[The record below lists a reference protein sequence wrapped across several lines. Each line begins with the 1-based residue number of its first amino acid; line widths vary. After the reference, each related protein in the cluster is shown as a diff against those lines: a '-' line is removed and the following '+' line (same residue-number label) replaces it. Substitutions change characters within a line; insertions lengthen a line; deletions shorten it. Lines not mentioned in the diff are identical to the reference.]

1 MGEAIDE
8 LPVAEELPGGQLPES
23 VDDVTLYAE
32 YRRITADQ
40 EALRRLAM
48 LVAQGAEPGE
58 VFEAV
63 VNEMRHCA
71 SADTAGLWRYE
82 SNDEMTKLAA
92 AEHPGL
98 QLAKWPVGTRSPIDS
113 GTLAGIVQRTGRP
126 ARMDSYKD
134 SIGSLAARIRDAG
147 VHAAVGVPIV
157 VDGRVWGL
165 AAVAST
171 EPKPMPAETEGRIS
185 AFAQLIGTVVV
196 AGHRDEQKRQLLTEA
211 PQPSNR
217 LDGLVAGRSFDNWSL
232 RDIAGFLRLPT
243 NGPFVVIVAQVSVAG
258 DEPLPD
264 IESKLRSLNISS
276 AWSLLPD
283 LQVGVARVTSDEKLD
298 ATVALM
304 SRMTTARVGVSAPFE
319 DLRETPT
326 AMHVARMMLRGRGD
340 SGSPVAVFDNS
351 ILGAAVVS
359 APEAMVRTVGP
370 ALDGFSD
377 LPDEEREMLF
387 ETFRVWQDNDAC
399 VRDAAEALFCHPN
412 TVRYR
417 LRKIEV
423 RSGRSLSR
431 PKDVV
436 ELYLAFEVHRRLM

>member
-8 LPVAEELPGGQLPES
+8 LPVAEELPDGQLPES

-40 EALRRLAM
+40 AALRRLAM
-48 LVAQGAEPGE
+48 LVAQGAEPAE

-92 AEHPGL
+92 AEHPEL

-126 ARMDSYKD
+126 ARMDSYED

-147 VHAAVGVPIV
+147 IHAAVGVPVV

-165 AAVAST
+165 AAVGSI
-171 EPKPMPAETEGRIS
+171 EPKPMPADTEGRIS

-304 SRMTTARVGVSAPFE
+304 SRMTTALVGVSAPFD

-326 AMHVARMMLRGRGD
+326 ALHVARMMLRGRGD
-340 SGSPVAVFDNS
+340 SGSSVAVFDNS

-377 LPDEEREMLF
+377 LADEEREMLF

>member
-8 LPVAEELPGGQLPES
+8 LPVVEELLDGQLPES

-32 YRRITADQ
+32 YRRVTADQ
-40 EALRRLAM
+40 AALRRLAT
-48 LVAQGAEPGE
+48 LVARGAEPAE

-63 VNEMRHCA
+63 VNEMRRCA

-82 SNDEMTKLAA
+82 SNNEMTKLAA

-98 QLAKWPVGTRSPIDS
+98 QLAKWPVGTRSPIDAS
-113 GTLAGIVQRTGRP
+113 TLAGIVQRTGRP
-126 ARMDSYKD
+126 ARMDSYEN
-134 SIGSLAARIRDAG
+134 STGSLAARIRDAG
-147 VHAAVGVPIV
+147 IHAAVGVPVV

-165 AAVAST
+165 AAVGSVEPEPMRANT
-171 EPKPMPAETEGRIS
+171 EARIS
-185 AFAQLIGTVVV
+185 AFAELIGTVVV
-196 AGHRDEQKRQLLTEA
+196 AGYRDQQKRQLLTEA

-217 LDGLVAGRSFDNWSL
+217 LDGLVAGRGFGDWSL

-243 NGPFVVIVAQVSVAG
+243 NGPFVVIAAQVSVAG
-258 DEPLPD
+258 EEPLPD
-264 IESKLRSLNISS
+264 IESKLRSLNVSS

-283 LQVGVARVTSDEKLD
+283 LQVGVARVTSDEKFD
-298 ATVALM
+298 AMVALM
-304 SRMTTARVGVSAPFE
+304 SRTTTARVGVSAPFA

-326 AMHVARMMLRGRGD
+326 ALHVARVMLRGRGD
-340 SGSPVAVFDNS
+340 SGSSVAVFDGS
-351 ILGAAVVS
+351 ILAAAVVS
-359 APEAMVRTVGP
+359 APEAMIRTVGP

-399 VRDAAEALFCHPN
+399 VRNAAEALFCHPN

>member
-8 LPVAEELPGGQLPES
+8 LPVAEELADGQLPES

-40 EALRRLAM
+40 AALRRLAM
-48 LVAQGAEPGE
+48 LVAQGAEPAE
-58 VFEAV
+58 VFKAV

-134 SIGSLAARIRDAG
+134 STGSLAARIRDAG
-147 VHAAVGVPIV
+147 IHAAVGVPVV

-165 AAVAST
+165 AAVGSI
-171 EPKPMPAETEGRIS
+171 EPKPMPADTEGRLS

-196 AGHRDEQKRQLLTEA
+196 AGHRDEQKRQLLTAA
-211 PQPSNR
+211 PQSSNR
-217 LDGLVAGRSFDNWSL
+217 LDGLGAGRSFDNWSL
-232 RDIAGFLRLPT
+232 RDIARLLRLPT
-243 NGPFVVIVAQVSVAG
+243 NGPFVVIVAQFSVAG
-258 DEPLPD
+258 GEPLPD

-319 DLRETPT
+319 GLRETTP
-326 AMHVARMMLRGRGD
+326 ALHFARMMLRGKRD
-340 SGSPVAVFDNS
+340 SGSSVAVFDNS
-351 ILGAAVVS
+351 ILAAAVVS
-359 APEAMVRTVGP
+359 APEAMIRTVGA
-370 ALDGFSD
+370 ALNGFSD

-387 ETFRVWQDNDAC
+387 ETVRVWQDNNAC
-399 VRDAAEALFCHPN
+399 VRDAADVLFCHPN

-417 LRKIEV
+417 LRKIEA

-436 ELYLAFEVHRRLM
+436 ELYLAFEAHRRLM

>member
-1 MGEAIDE
+1 MSEAIDE
-8 LPVAEELPGGQLPES
+8 LPVAEELPDGQLPES
-23 VDDVTLYAE
+23 VDDVTLYTE

-40 EALRRLAM
+40 AALRRLAT
-48 LVAQGAEPGE
+48 LVARGAEPAE

-63 VNEMRHCA
+63 VNEMRRCA

-82 SNDEMTKLAA
+82 PNDEMTKLAA

-98 QLAKWPVGTRSPIDS
+98 HLAKWPVGTRSPVDGS
-113 GTLAGIVQRTGRP
+113 TLAGIVRRTGRP
-126 ARMDSYKD
+126 ARMDSYGN
-134 SIGSLAARIRDAG
+134 STGSLAARIRDAG
-147 VHAAVGVPIV
+147 VHAAVGVPVV

-165 AAVAST
+165 AAVGSV
-171 EPKPMPAETEGRIS
+171 EPKPMPADTEVRIS
-185 AFAQLIGTVVV
+185 AFAELIGTVVV
-196 AGHRDEQKRQLLTEA
+196 AGHRDAQKRQLLTEA
-211 PQPSNR
+211 SQLSNR
-217 LDGLVAGRSFDNWSL
+217 LDGLVAGRDFGDWSL

-243 NGPFVVIVAQVSVAG
+243 NGPFVVIAAQVSVAG

-319 DLRETPT
+319 DLRETP
-326 AMHVARMMLRGRGD
+326 AALHVARMMLRGRGD
-340 SGSPVAVFDNS
+340 SGSSVAVFDNS
-351 ILGAAVVS
+351 ILAAAVVS
-359 APEAMVRTVGP
+359 APEAMIRTVGP

>member
-8 LPVAEELPGGQLPES
+8 LPAAEELSDGQLPES
-23 VDDVTLYAE
+23 VDDVTLYTE
-32 YRRITADQ
+32 YRRLTADQ
-40 EALRRLAM
+40 AALRRLAT
-48 LVAQGAEPGE
+48 LVARGAEPAE

-63 VNEMRHCA
+63 VNEMRRCA

-82 SNDEMTKLAA
+82 PNDEMTKLAA
-92 AEHPGL
+92 AEHPAL
-98 QLAKWPVGTRSPIDS
+98 HLAKWPVGTRSPVDGS
-113 GTLAGIVQRTGRP
+113 TLAGIVQRTGRP
-126 ARMDSYKD
+126 ARMDSYEN
-134 SIGSLAARIRDAG
+134 STGSLAARIRDAG
-147 VHAAVGVPIV
+147 VHAAVGVPVV

-165 AAVAST
+165 AAVGSV
-171 EPKPMPAETEGRIS
+171 EPKPMPADTEVRIS
-185 AFAQLIGTVVV
+185 AFAELIGTVVV
-196 AGHRDEQKRQLLTEA
+196 AGHRDDQKRQLLTEA
-211 PQPSNR
+211 SQLSNR
-217 LDGLVAGRSFDNWSL
+217 LDGLVAGRDFGDWSL
-232 RDIAGFLRLPT
+232 RDIASFLRLPT
-243 NGPFVVIVAQVSVAG
+243 NGPFVVIAAQVSVAG
-258 DEPLPD
+258 EEPLPD

-283 LQVGVARVTSDEKLD
+283 LQVGVARVTSDDKLD

-326 AMHVARMMLRGRGD
+326 ALHVARMMLRGRGD
-340 SGSPVAVFDNS
+340 SGSSVAVFENS
-351 ILGAAVVS
+351 ILAAAVVS
-359 APEAMVRTVGP
+359 APEAMIRTVGR

>member
-1 MGEAIDE
+1 MSEATDE
-8 LPVAEELPGGQLPES
+8 LAVVEELPGRQLPES

-32 YRRITADQ
+32 YRRVTADQ
-40 EALRRLAM
+40 AALRRLAT
-48 LVAQGAEPGE
+48 LVAQGAEPAE

-63 VNEMRHCA
+63 VNEMRRCA
-71 SADTAGLWRYE
+71 SAHTAGLWRYE
-82 SNDEMTKLAA
+82 SNAEMTKLAA

-98 QLAKWPVGTRSPIDS
+98 QLAKWPVGTRSPIDGS
-113 GTLAGIVQRTGRP
+113 TLAGIVQRTGRP
-126 ARMDSYKD
+126 ARMDSYD
-134 SIGSLAARIRDAG
+134 NSIGSLAARIRDAG
-147 VHAAVGVPIV
+147 VHAAVGVPVV
-157 VDGRVWGL
+157 VDGGVWGL
-165 AAVAST
+165 AAVGSV
-171 EPKPMPAETEGRIS
+171 EPEPMPADTEARIS
-185 AFAQLIGTVVV
+185 AFAELIGTVVV
-196 AGHRDEQKRQLLTEA
+196 AGYRDEQKRQLLIEA
-211 PQPSNR
+211 SQLSNR
-217 LDGLVAGRSFDNWSL
+217 LDGLVEGPGFDTWSL

-243 NGPFVVIVAQVSVAG
+243 NGPFVVIAAQVSVAG

-264 IESKLRSLNISS
+264 IESKLCSLNISS

-283 LQVGVARVTSDEKLD
+283 LQVGVARVASDEKLD
-298 ATVALM
+298 AIVALM

-326 AMHVARMMLRGRGD
+326 ALHVARVMLRGRGA
-340 SGSPVAVFDNS
+340 GSSVAVFDGS
-351 ILGAAVVS
+351 ILAAAVVS
-359 APEAMVRTVGP
+359 APEAMIRTVGP

-387 ETFRVWQDNDAC
+387 ETFRVWQDHDAC

>member
-8 LPVAEELPGGQLPES
+8 LPVAEELPDGQLPES
-23 VDDVTLYAE
+23 VDDVTLYTE

-40 EALRRLAM
+40 AALRRLAT
-48 LVAQGAEPGE
+48 LVARGAEPAE

-63 VNEMRHCA
+63 VNEMRRCA

-82 SNDEMTKLAA
+82 PNDEMTKLAA

-98 QLAKWPVGTRSPIDS
+98 HLAKWPVGTRSPVDGS
-113 GTLAGIVQRTGRP
+113 TLAGIVRRTGRP
-126 ARMDSYKD
+126 ARMDSYEN
-134 SIGSLAARIRDAG
+134 STGSLAARIRDAG
-147 VHAAVGVPIV
+147 VQAAVGVPVI

-165 AAVAST
+165 AAVGSV
-171 EPKPMPAETEGRIS
+171 EPKPMPADTEVRIS
-185 AFAQLIGTVVV
+185 AFAELTGTVVV

-211 PQPSNR
+211 SQLSNR
-217 LDGLVAGRSFDNWSL
+217 LDGLVAGRDFGDWSL

-243 NGPFVVIVAQVSVAG
+243 NGPFVVIAAQVAAAG
-258 DEPLPD
+258 EEPLPD

-326 AMHVARMMLRGRGD
+326 ALHVARMMLRGRGD
-340 SGSPVAVFDNS
+340 SGSSVAVFDNS

>member
-8 LPVAEELPGGQLPES
+8 LPVAEELPDGQLPES

-40 EALRRLAM
+40 AALRRLAM
-48 LVAQGAEPGE
+48 LVAQGADPAE

-98 QLAKWPVGTRSPIDS
+98 QLAKWAVGTRSPIDS
-113 GTLAGIVQRTGRP
+113 GTLAGIVQRTRRP

-147 VHAAVGVPIV
+147 VHAAVGVPVV

-165 AAVAST
+165 AAVGSI
-171 EPKPMPAETEGRIS
+171 EPKPMPADTEGRIS

-326 AMHVARMMLRGRGD
+326 ALHVARMMLRGRGD
-340 SGSPVAVFDNS
+340 SGSSVAVFDNS

-387 ETFRVWQDNDAC
+387 ETFRVWQDNDA
-399 VRDAAEALFCHPN
+399 
-412 TVRYR
+412 
-417 LRKIEV
+417 
-423 RSGRSLSR
+423 
-431 PKDVV
+431 
-436 ELYLAFEVHRRLM
+436 

>member
-8 LPVAEELPGGQLPES
+8 LPVVEELLDGQLPES

-32 YRRITADQ
+32 YRRVTADQ
-40 EALRRLAM
+40 AALRRLAT
-48 LVAQGAEPGE
+48 LVARGAEPAE

-63 VNEMRHCA
+63 VNEMRRCA

-82 SNDEMTKLAA
+82 SNNEMTKMAA

-98 QLAKWPVGTRSPIDS
+98 QLAKWPVRTRSPIDGS
-113 GTLAGIVQRTGRP
+113 TLAGIVQRTGRP
-126 ARMDSYKD
+126 ARMDSYEN
-134 SIGSLAARIRDAG
+134 STGSLAARIRDAG
-147 VHAAVGVPIV
+147 VHAAVGVPVV

-165 AAVAST
+165 AAVGSV
-171 EPKPMPAETEGRIS
+171 EPKPMSADTEGRIS
-185 AFAQLIGTVVV
+185 AFAELIGTVVV

-211 PQPSNR
+211 SQLSNR
-217 LDGLVAGRSFDNWSL
+217 LDGLVAGRGFGDWSL

-243 NGPFVVIVAQVSVAG
+243 NGPFVVIAAQVSVAG
-258 DEPLPD
+258 EEPLPD

-326 AMHVARMMLRGRGD
+326 ALHVARVMLRGRGA
-340 SGSPVAVFDNS
+340 GSSVAVFDGS
-351 ILGAAVVS
+351 ILAAAVVS
-359 APEAMVRTVGP
+359 APEAMIRTVGP

>member
-1 MGEAIDE
+1 MAEAVDE
-8 LPVAEELPGGQLPES
+8 LPVVEELPDGQLSES

-32 YRRITADQ
+32 YRRVTADQ
-40 EALRRLAM
+40 SALRRLAK
-48 LVAQGAEPGE
+48 LVARGAEPAE

-63 VNEMRHCA
+63 VNEMRRCA

-82 SNDEMTKLAA
+82 SGNEMTKLAA

-98 QLAKWPVGTRSPIDS
+98 QLAKWPVGTRSPIDGS
-113 GTLAGIVQRTGRP
+113 TLAGIVQRTGRP
-126 ARMDSYKD
+126 ARMDSYENTA
-134 SIGSLAARIRDAG
+134 GSLAARIRDAG
-147 VHAAVGVPIV
+147 VHVAVGVPVV

-165 AAVAST
+165 VAVGSV
-171 EPKPMPAETEGRIS
+171 EPEPMPADTEGRIS
-185 AFAQLIGTVVV
+185 AFAELIGTVVV

-211 PQPSNR
+211 SQLSNR
-217 LDGLVAGRSFDNWSL
+217 LDGLVTGRGFGDWSL
-232 RDIAGFLRLPT
+232 RDIAGLLRLPT
-243 NGPFVVIVAQVSVAG
+243 NGPFVVIAAPVSVAG

-326 AMHVARMMLRGRGD
+326 ALHVARMMLRGRGA
-340 SGSPVAVFDNS
+340 SGSSVVVFDNS
-351 ILGAAVVS
+351 ILAAAVVS
-359 APEAMVRTVGP
+359 APEAMVRSVGP

-377 LPDEEREMLF
+377 LPDDEREMLF

-399 VRDAAEALFCHPN
+399 VRDAADVLFCHPN

-417 LRKIEV
+417 LRKIEA

>member
-8 LPVAEELPGGQLPES
+8 LPVVEELPDGQLPES

-32 YRRITADQ
+32 YRRVTADQ
-40 EALRRLAM
+40 AALRRLAT
-48 LVAQGAEPGE
+48 LVARGAEPAE

-63 VNEMRHCA
+63 VNEMRRCA

-82 SNDEMTKLAA
+82 SNNEMTKLAA

-98 QLAKWPVGTRSPIDS
+98 QLAKWPVGTRSPIDGS
-113 GTLAGIVQRTGRP
+113 TLAGIVQRTGRP
-126 ARMDSYKD
+126 ARMDSYEN
-134 SIGSLAARIRDAG
+134 STGSLAARIRDAG
-147 VHAAVGVPIV
+147 VHAAVGVPVV

-165 AAVAST
+165 AAVGSVEPEPMRADT
-171 EPKPMPAETEGRIS
+171 EARIS
-185 AFAQLIGTVVV
+185 AFAELIGTVVV
-196 AGHRDEQKRQLLTEA
+196 AGYRDQQKRQLLTEA

-217 LDGLVAGRSFDNWSL
+217 LDGLVAGRGFGDWSL

-243 NGPFVVIVAQVSVAG
+243 NGPFVVIAAQVSVAG
-258 DEPLPD
+258 EEPLPD

-298 ATVALM
+298 AMVALM
-304 SRMTTARVGVSAPFE
+304 SRTTTARVGVSAPFE

-326 AMHVARMMLRGRGD
+326 ALHVARVMLRGRGD
-340 SGSPVAVFDNS
+340 SGSSVAVFDGS
-351 ILGAAVVS
+351 ILAAAVVS
-359 APEAMVRTVGP
+359 APEAMIRTVGP

-377 LPDEEREMLF
+377 LSDEEREMLF

-399 VRDAAEALFCHPN
+399 VRNAAEALFCHPN

>member
-1 MGEAIDE
+1 MSEATDE
-8 LPVAEELPGGQLPES
+8 LAVVEELPDGQPPES
-23 VDDVTLYAE
+23 IDDVRLYAE
-32 YRRITADQ
+32 YRRVTADQ
-40 EALRRLAM
+40 AALRRLAA
-48 LVAQGAEPGE
+48 LVAQGAEPAE

-63 VNEMRHCA
+63 VNEMRRCA
-71 SADTAGLWRYE
+71 SAQTAGLWCYE
-82 SNDEMTKLAA
+82 SNNEMTKLAA

-98 QLAKWPVGTRSPIDS
+98 QLAKWPVGTRSPIDGS
-113 GTLAGIVQRTGRP
+113 TLAAIVERTGRP
-126 ARMDSYKD
+126 ARMDSYDD
-134 SIGSLAARIRDAG
+134 STGSLAARIRDAG
-147 VHAAVGVPIV
+147 VHAAVGVPVV

-165 AAVAST
+165 AAVGSV
-171 EPKPMPAETEGRIS
+171 EPDPMPADTEARIS
-185 AFAQLIGTVVV
+185 AFAELIGTVVV
-196 AGHRDEQKRQLLTEA
+196 AGYRDEQKRQLLIEA
-211 PQPSNR
+211 SQLSNR
-217 LDGLVAGRSFDNWSL
+217 LDGLVEGPGFDTWSL

-243 NGPFVVIVAQVSVAG
+243 NGPFVVIAAQVSVTG

-264 IESKLRSLNISS
+264 IQSKLRSLNISS

-298 ATVALM
+298 AIVSLM

-326 AMHVARMMLRGRGD
+326 ALHVARVMLRGRGA
-340 SGSPVAVFDNS
+340 GSSVAVFDGS
-351 ILGAAVVS
+351 ILAAAVVS
-359 APEAMVRTVGP
+359 SPEAMIRTVGP

-387 ETFRVWQDNDAC
+387 ETFRVWQDHDAC

>member
-8 LPVAEELPGGQLPES
+8 LPAAEELSDGQLPES
-23 VDDVTLYAE
+23 VDDVTLYTE
-32 YRRITADQ
+32 YRRLTADQ
-40 EALRRLAM
+40 AALRRLAT
-48 LVAQGAEPGE
+48 LVARGAEPAE

-63 VNEMRHCA
+63 VNEMRRCA

-82 SNDEMTKLAA
+82 PNDEMTKLAA
-92 AEHPGL
+92 AEHPAL
-98 QLAKWPVGTRSPIDS
+98 HLAKWPVGTRSPVDGS
-113 GTLAGIVQRTGRP
+113 TLAGIVQRTGRP
-126 ARMDSYKD
+126 ARMDSYEN
-134 SIGSLAARIRDAG
+134 STGSLAARIRDAG
-147 VHAAVGVPIV
+147 VHAAVGVPVV

-165 AAVAST
+165 AAVGSV
-171 EPKPMPAETEGRIS
+171 EPKPMPADTEVRIS
-185 AFAQLIGTVVV
+185 AFAELIGTVVV
-196 AGHRDEQKRQLLTEA
+196 AGHRDDQKRQLLTEA
-211 PQPSNR
+211 SQLSNR
-217 LDGLVAGRSFDNWSL
+217 LDGLVAGRDFGDWSL
-232 RDIAGFLRLPT
+232 RDIASFLRLPT
-243 NGPFVVIVAQVSVAG
+243 NGPFVVIAAQVSVAG
-258 DEPLPD
+258 EEPLPD

-283 LQVGVARVTSDEKLD
+283 LQVGVARVTSDDKLD

-326 AMHVARMMLRGRGD
+326 ALHVARMMLRGRGD
-340 SGSPVAVFDNS
+340 SGSSVAVFENS
-351 ILGAAVVS
+351 ILAAAVVS
-359 APEAMVRTVGP
+359 APEAMIRTVGR

-377 LPDEEREMLF
+377 LPDDEREMLF